1 MSGRSSLARRLA
13 LTASLAA
20 AMAGALLALAGA
32 VFATF
37 VGHPPSPL
45 TLALVVVAMALASA
59 LAATL
64 VLARVPRMRRAVGL
78 EPRLPGR
85 P

>member
-1 MSGRSSLARRLA
+1 MRGRSSLAHRLA
-13 LTASLAA
+13 LTAALAA
-20 AMAGALLALAGA
+20 AMTGALLGLAGA

-45 TLALVVVAMALASA
+45 TLALVVAAVALASA
-59 LAATL
+59 LAAIV
-64 VLARVPRMRRAVGL
+64 VLARAPGVRRAVGL
-78 EPRLPGR
+78 EPRPPGR

>member
-1 MSGRSSLARRLA
+1 MSGRSSPARRLA

-20 AMAGALLALAGA
+20 AMTGALLALAGA

-45 TLALVVVAMALASA
+45 TLALVVAAVALASA

-64 VLARVPRMRRAVGL
+64 VVARMPGVRRAVGL
-78 EPRLPGR
+78 EPRPPGC

>member
-13 LTASLAA
+13 LGASLAA
-20 AMAGALLALAGA
+20 GMTGALLALAGA

-45 TLALVVVAMALASA
+45 TLALVVAAVALASA
-59 LAATL
+59 LAAPL
-64 VLARVPRMRRAVGL
+64 VLVRVPRMRRAVGL
-78 EPRLPGR
+78 EPRPPRR